1 MLAARLPRELFEKFL
16 ALQKAPLQRDVDRLK
31 VKYYFFDESNFE
43 NYYINFKFNQVA
55 VENSER
61 ANVVEKHRKHIV
73 EQLLHLRCPQCNVPF
88 GVDLNDCMSMACPMC
103 VQNAALKNTR
113 FCGWCLATFANSDLS
128 HAHVRVCTR
137 NEAPGTIYATPAQ
150 FAVGHRKRRIDLV
163 RRYLAALPVDV
174 DREALLGCCERA
186 LRQHDIAL
194 TDL

>member
-31 VKYYFFDESNFE
+31 VKYFFDESNFE

-88 GVDLNDCMSMACPMC
+88 GVDFSECMSMACPMC
-103 VQNAALKNTR
+103 VQNAVQEHALLR
-113 FCGWCLATFANSDLS
+113 LVSRDVCQQRLEPRARSCV
-128 HAHVRVCTR
+128 HAQRGTWHNLRD
-137 NEAPGTIYATPAQ
+137 AGTIRRWTSQAT
-150 FAVGHRKRRIDLV
+150 HRSRASISCRVASRRRSRGVARLL
-163 RRYLAALPVDV
+163 RARAATTRHCVD
-174 DREALLGCCERA
+174 
-186 LRQHDIAL
+186 
-194 TDL
+194 